1 MSESIDNSDDSEM
14 MISDTSAGTMAAGG
28 TDNGS
33 PVDEDGTGDAD
44 GGPEGGA
51 ESLSDGPLT
60 APVSDVLESGSDD
73 PGGG

>member
-1 MSESIDNSDDSEM
+1 MSESIDNSDDTEM

-28 TDNGS
+28 TDTGT

-44 GGPEGGA
+44 GGPEGGV
-51 ESLSDGPLT
+51 ELLSDGPLA
-60 APVSDVLESGSDD
+60 APISDVLERGSDD